1 MQTFVIVVVF
11 VMLFFVSCAGSLLS
25 GYMKGRYGPTE
36 KMRSHKDRN
45 EALDAIETARILFR
59 LPGNND

>member
-1 MQTFVIVVVF
+1 MPMKLSAREKRIVK
-11 VMLFFVSCAGSLLS
+11 LAAAINAL
-25 GYMKGRYGPTE
+25 
-36 KMRSHKDRN
+36 MRKHKDRN

>member
-36 KMRSHKDRN
+36 KGVRN
-45 EALDAIETARILFR
+45 EDHSDSSA
-59 LPGNND
+59 